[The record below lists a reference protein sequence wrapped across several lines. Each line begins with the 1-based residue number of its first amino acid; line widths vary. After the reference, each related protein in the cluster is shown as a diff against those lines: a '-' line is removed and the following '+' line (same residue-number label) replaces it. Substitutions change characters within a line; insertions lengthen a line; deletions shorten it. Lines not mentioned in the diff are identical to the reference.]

1 MRHKRRWIFLGLIVI
16 VVIVVLVARRE
27 PYIAPGSFLV
37 VPIGGTYLDAQP
49 SDVIGQLLRSQEKVL
64 SDVLLE
70 LEKVRVDARF
80 KGVLV
85 KVTPLDVDFAKLQE
99 LRGALQRV
107 KATGKRVIAWL
118 SGEADTG
125 NREYYLASVA
135 DRVYFSENTLLPLL
149 GLKATYLFLGQV
161 WENLHVDMRVE
172 QIGVYKSFGD
182 FLSRKE
188 MSTAHREMADSLL
201 DSLNQQFLTDIAAA
215 RSITVA
221 QLSALVDSAILTPE
235 DYRRAGLIDGIRYF
249 EDLLTELAEPP
260 EETLKI
266 VTLTTYQRVKAT
278 SVGLMKGPRLAIVY
292 GVGGVAT
299 GKSGWNALGESM
311 GADTIIGALQ
321 DAAGDDTIRAVVFRI
336 DSPGGS
342 ALASDMIWHGVKM
355 AAQKKPVIVS
365 MSGAA
370 ASGGY
375 YMAVAADKIVAQPGT
390 LTGSIGIVFSLPNVR
405 GLFDHLGLRSETL
418 TRGQYAGLF
427 DTLQSWRPEERQQV
441 QRAIE
446 TLYQTFTRK
455 VADGR
460 GLSVQEVDRIGR
472 GRVWTG
478 AQAKQLGL
486 VDALGGLDTAL
497 QLAKEAAGIPAP
509 TNVRLVFY
517 PKAKG
522 LLESLLQRVQGETRV
537 NLKLPAELERLVPS
551 LLASIVN
558 GPAPALVMSVAVH
571 VR

>member
-1 MRHKRRWIFLGLIVI
+1 MRRKRRWIVLGLIVI
-16 VVIVVLVARRE
+16 VVIVVLLARRE

-49 SDVIGQLLRSQEKVL
+49 SDVLGHLLHAQEKVL
-64 SDVLLE
+64 SDLLLE

-85 KVTPLDVDFAKLQE
+85 KITPLDIDFAKLQE

-107 KATGKRVIAWL
+107 KASGKRVIAWL

-135 DRVYFSENTLLPLL
+135 DRVYVSENTLLPLL
-149 GLKATYLFLGQV
+149 GLRATYLFLGKV
-161 WENLHVDMRVE
+161 WEHLHVDMRVE
-172 QIGVYKSFGD
+172 QIGAYKTFGD
-182 FLSRKE
+182 FLSRQE
-188 MSTAHREMADSLL
+188 MSNPHREMADSLL
-201 DSLNQQFLTDIAAA
+201 DSFNQQFLSDIASS
-215 RSITVA
+215 RSMTVA
-221 QLSALVDSAILTPE
+221 QLSALVDNAILTPE
-235 DYRRAGLIDGIRYF
+235 DYRRAGLIDGIRYVD
-249 EDLLTELAEPP
+249 ELLTELAEPP
-260 EETLKI
+260 EETLKT
-266 VTLTTYQRVKAT
+266 VMLPTYQRVKAT
-278 SVGLMKGPRLAIVY
+278 SLGLMKGPRVAVVY
-292 GVGGVAT
+292 GVGGVVT

-311 GADTIIGALQ
+311 GADTIIDALQ
-321 DAAGDDTIRAVVFRI
+321 DAARDDTIRAMVFRI

-342 ALASDMIWHGVKM
+342 ALASDLIWHAVKS

-375 YMAVAADKIVAQPGT
+375 YMAAAADKIVAQPGT

-405 GLFDHLGLRSETL
+405 ELFDRLGVHSETL
-418 TRGQYAGLF
+418 VRGQYAGLF
-427 DTLQSWRPEERQQV
+427 DTLQSWTPEERQHV
-441 QRAIE
+441 QRVIE
-446 TLYQTFTRK
+446 SLYQTFTRK

-478 AQAKQLGL
+478 VQAKQLGL
-486 VDALGGLDTAL
+486 VDVLGGLDTAL
-497 QLAKEAAGIPAP
+497 RVAKEEAGIPAEA
-509 TNVRLVFY
+509 NVRLVFY
-517 PKAKG
+517 PEAQG
-522 LLESLLQRVQGETRV
+522 LLASLLERLQEQMHI
-537 NLKLPAELERLVPS
+537 NLRLPAELERFLPS
-551 LLASIVN
+551 LLPVVMN
-558 GPAPALVMSVAVH
+558 GSAPALLMPVAMH